1 MCDCFLFIFI
11 IWLICAGGLA
21 ACVSKSKICARP
33 FQLYLILLI
42 KPPLKYIILHTEVE
56 SSYVISSNTAVKSMS
71 AFSSKAQSS
80 VSTAEYSVPLR
91 FS

>member
-11 IWLICAGGLA
+11 ICLICAGGLA

-42 KPPLKYIILHTEVE
+42 IQPLKRIILHTEVE
-56 SSYVISSNTAVKSMS
+56 SS
-71 AFSSKAQSS
+71 
-80 VSTAEYSVPLR
+80 
-91 FS
+91 

>member
-42 KPPLKYIILHTEVE
+42 IQPLKHIILHTEVE
-56 SSYVISSNTAVKSMS
+56 SS
-71 AFSSKAQSS
+71 
-80 VSTAEYSVPLR
+80 
-91 FS
+91 